1 MEERQLQGKFTRI
14 PNDLIKDNKELDPK
28 ELTVLTLIYMSKNS
42 KDTCIF
48 NLEWLYTSLNIKAN
62 NTYGKKEIRTILQTF
77 YKDEILI
84 YYNNIYLKDK
94 DIIESIIDYNKN
106 DLIFAELFNE
116 IGESGF
122 TMVLDSEIELL
133 INYSNE
139 NKIDTYSLLK
149 TYIYICSTFN
159 YNVQAEDYL
168 LGFPSIIKIAEM
180 SEITEKTALKYINI
194 LSDLNI
200 FVFDYAG
207 FKETSKGQIKNGN
220 MYYTRV
226 GNEDLLLQKLQN
238 ERTKKGFIKVNQR
251 NKDKSNLKRSIT
263 NKIKY
268 LSKKQKE
275 GQANIIDIENIRL
288 LTEQYKELTREKEEK
303 KPNEKA

>member
-14 PNDLIKDNKELDPK
+14 PNNLIKDDKELDPK
-28 ELTVLTLIYMSKNS
+28 ELTILILIYMSRNS

-48 NLEWLYTSLNIKAN
+48 NLEWLYTSLQIKAN

-77 YKDEILI
+77 YNDEILV

-94 DIIESIIDYNKN
+94 DTIENIIDYNKN

-116 IGESGF
+116 IGDSGF
-122 TMVLDSEIELL
+122 TMILDNEIESL

-139 NKIDTYSLLK
+139 NKIDTYSLIK

-159 YNVQAEDYL
+159 NNVQAEDYL
-168 LGFPSIIKIAEM
+168 LGFPSILKIADM

-194 LSDLNI
+194 LRDLNI

-220 MYYTRV
+220 MFYTRV
-226 GNEDLLLQKLQN
+226 GNEDLLLQRLQN
-238 ERTKKGFIKVNQR
+238 ERIKKGFIKVNQR

-263 NKIKY
+263 NKLKY
-268 LSKKQKE
+268 LNKKQKE
-275 GQANIIDIENIRL
+275 GQANVIDIENIKL
-288 LTEQYKELTREKEEK
+288 LTEQYEELTKEKEEK
-303 KPNEKA
+303 KTNENA

>member
-1 MEERQLQGKFTRI
+1 MEERQLKGKFTRI
-14 PNDLIKDNKELDPK
+14 PNDLIKDDKELDPK
-28 ELTVLTLIYMSKNS
+28 ELTILILIYMSRNS

-48 NLEWLYTSLNIKAN
+48 NLEWLYTSLQIKAN

-77 YKDEILI
+77 YNDEILV

-94 DIIESIIDYNKN
+94 DAIKNIIDYNKN

-116 IGESGF
+116 IGDSGF
-122 TMVLDSEIELL
+122 TMILDNEIESL

-139 NKIDTYSLLK
+139 NKIDTYSLIK

-159 YNVQAEDYL
+159 NNVQAEDYL
-168 LGFPSIIKIAEM
+168 LGFPSILKIADM

-194 LSDLNI
+194 LRDLNI

-220 MYYTRV
+220 MFYTRV
-226 GNEDLLLQKLQN
+226 GNEDLLLQRLQN
-238 ERTKKGFIKVNQR
+238 ERIKKGFIKVNQR

-263 NKIKY
+263 NKLKY
-268 LSKKQKE
+268 LNKKQKE
-275 GQANIIDIENIRL
+275 GQANVIDIENIKL
-288 LTEQYKELTREKEEK
+288 LTEQYEELTKEKEEK
-303 KPNEKA
+303 KTNEKV